1 MDGNIQERYLS
12 LRKKLADMNY
22 PPTVSSDNIDLV
34 ERILNDLVSTNES
47 YRQVCE
53 KEANLIND
61 LSLAQAQLFPLKKEN
76 ARLSKENYQL
86 HLESIKQKDEVTKE
100 LNNQSLQVVHL
111 EEKVKDLTFVLKSKE
126 DALLSIE
133 QEKNR
138 IKEVII

>member
-1 MDGNIQERYLS
+1 
-12 LRKKLADMNY
+12 
-22 PPTVSSDNIDLV
+22 
-34 ERILNDLVSTNES
+34 
-47 YRQVCE
+47 
-53 KEANLIND
+53 
-61 LSLAQAQLFPLKKEN
+61 LKKEN

-100 LNNQSLQVVHL
+100 LNDQSLQVVHL